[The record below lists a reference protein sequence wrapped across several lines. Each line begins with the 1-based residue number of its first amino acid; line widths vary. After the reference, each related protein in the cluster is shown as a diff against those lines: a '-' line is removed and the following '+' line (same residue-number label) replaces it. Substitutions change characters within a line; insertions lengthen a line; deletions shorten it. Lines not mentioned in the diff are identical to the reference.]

1 MATNKIRLGVIG
13 ASARRGWA
21 RKSHLPAIGASP
33 DVELT
38 AVCTTRLETAEEA
51 AQKFGAQMA
60 FADHHEMLACPD
72 IDAVVVV
79 LRVPRHYQVT
89 LDALNAGKH
98 VFTEWPLGRTTD
110 EAKELANV
118 AGSKGLLTMVGLQ
131 SRGDPAILRA
141 KELIESGYV
150 GDVMACHVSVA
161 RGGALRRDSD
171 VTWRRDN
178 SLGATTLTIAGG
190 HTIDALQFVVG
201 DLSRLSAI
209 VSTQAPQW
217 FETDTERLVDVTAPD
232 HILVNGRLRAG
243 GVASVHVASV
253 PWAGSGYRME
263 IYGREGTLVASSGN
277 TPQFGLISL
286 RGASGVDK
294 ELTDLE
300 VPAEHCW
307 VPEGMPKGDPYNV
320 GQLYHRFADV
330 IRSGVRAAPDFNT
343 AVELHELL
351 DTVVASS
358 KQGSELAVTGGR

>member
-21 RKSHLPAIGASP
+21 RKSHLPAIVASA
-33 DVELT
+33 DVELS

-51 AQKFGAQMA
+51 AEKFGAPRA
-60 FADHHEMLACPD
+60 FADYQEMLACPD
-72 IDAVVVV
+72 LDAVVVV

-110 EAKELANV
+110 EAKELAAV
-118 AGSKGLLTMVGLQ
+118 ARSRGVMTMVGLQ

-141 KELIESGYV
+141 KELIENGYV
-150 GDVMACHVSVA
+150 GEVMACHVSVA
-161 RGGALRRDSD
+161 RGGALMRDSD

-190 HTIDALQFVVG
+190 HTIDALQFVAG
-201 DLSRLSAI
+201 DLSRISAI
-209 VSTQAPQW
+209 VSTQASQW
-217 FETDTERLVDVTAPD
+217 FETDTERWVDVTAPD
-232 HILVNGRLRAG
+232 HILVNGHMRAG

-263 IYGREGTLVASSGN
+263 IYGREGTLIASSGN
-277 TPQFGLISL
+277 TPQFGLIRLQGST
-286 RGASGVDK
+286 GDDK
-294 ELTDLE
+294 GLTDLE
-300 VPAEHCW
+300 VPAHHHW
-307 VPEGMPKGDPYNV
+307 VPAGMPKGDPYNV

-330 IRSGVRAAPDFNT
+330 IRSGVAAEPDFNT
-343 AVELHELL
+343 AVKLHELL
-351 DTVVASS
+351 DTVVAASE
-358 KQGSELAVTGGR
+358 QGREMLVNV